1 MSKSTTIKHP
11 VPGDLHL
18 PFQALE
24 KDMRTVLFERRE
36 EIHTAILALLGRQHH
51 FVLGA
56 PGTGKSFMTD
66 QLCARIEGARHFSIV
81 LNRFSQP
88 EEVFGGPDVKKLAET
103 GEFDRV
109 TKGMVP
115 EADIAFMDEIFKANP
130 AILNAQLK
138 LMNERRFNRG
148 HGVVEDV
155 PLHTLF
161 AASNELADSEELG
174 ALWDRLHYR
183 HFTSPIQETTNF
195 VKMLGLS
202 VSGAPQVT
210 MSMEAV
216 RAAHAVVKQVEIPED
231 VYEGIVNLK
240 ATLLGENIEVSDR
253 RWREAIMSI
262 KSEAFYQGHM
272 VAGIDD
278 LRPLQHFLWGDPEQ
292 IKKVRQMV
300 LELANPLEKEGAEL
314 LDSLNEA
321 HEVYKKKVSD
331 SDNTSTKA
339 QLAIEVFNKLEKAKE
354 QYRILKSKQAK
365 TGRESDIL
373 DQLGEKLSQLA
384 VEIYEALNLKED

>member
-1 MSKSTTIKHP
+1 MSKNTAIKHP
-11 VPGDLHL
+11 VPNDAHL

-36 EIHTAILALLGRQHH
+36 EIHTAVLALLGRQHH

-56 PGTGKSFMTD
+56 PGTAKSFLVD
-66 QLCARIEGARHFSIV
+66 QICARINGAKKFSIV

-109 TKGMVP
+109 TTGMLP
-115 EADIAFMDEIFKANP
+115 EAHIGFMDEIFKANP

-138 LMNERRFNRG
+138 IMNERRFNRG
-148 HGVVEDV
+148 HGVVEQV

-183 HFTSPIQETTNF
+183 HFTSPLQETTNF

-202 VSGAPQVT
+202 VAATPVPIL
-210 MSMEAV
+210 SMQDILDAYELV
-216 RAAHAVVKQVEIPED
+216 RQVEIPED

-240 ATLLGENIEVSDR
+240 ASLLAENIEVSDR
-253 RWREAIMSI
+253 RWREAVMSI
-262 KSEAFYQGHM
+262 KAETFYQGHM
-272 VAGIDD
+272 VSGIDD
-278 LRPLQHFLWGDPEQ
+278 LRPLQHFLWNDPEQ
-292 IKKVRQMV
+292 IKKVRQLV
-300 LELANPLEKEGAEL
+300 LELANPLEREAAQL
-314 LDSLNEA
+314 LDDLNDA
-321 HEVYKKKVSD
+321 HEVYKKKVAD
-331 SDNTSTKA
+331 SDNGSAKA

-354 QYRILKSKQAK
+354 QYRILKGKQAK
-365 TGRESDIL
+365 SGRESDIL
-373 DQLGEKLSQLA
+373 DQLGEKLGQLA
-384 VEIYEALNLKED
+384 IEIYEALNLKDS